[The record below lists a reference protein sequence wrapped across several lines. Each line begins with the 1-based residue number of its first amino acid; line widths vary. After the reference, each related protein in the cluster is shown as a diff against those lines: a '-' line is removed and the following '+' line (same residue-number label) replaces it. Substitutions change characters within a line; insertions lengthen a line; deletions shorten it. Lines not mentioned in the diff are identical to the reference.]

1 MTDREHSAYVYLSR
15 LWRIGREIR
24 DKEEELRTIGLTQ
37 AVRYDRDAV
46 QTSPSDPM
54 EKVGDIIDEIREEQ
68 TRYVRLQHQLI
79 NQIHGLEDAV
89 SEQILVDRFIHNKSM
104 KWINGKYNYHK
115 ATGYRLFRKALDDF
129 AVKYDTK

>member
-15 LWRIGREIR
+15 LWSIGRKIR
-24 DKEEELRTIGLTQ
+24 DKEEELRTIGLAQ
-37 AVRYDRDAV
+37 AVCYDRDNV

-54 EKVGDIIDEIREEQ
+54 ERVGDIIDEIREEQ
-68 TRYVRLQHQLI
+68 VRYVRLQHKLI

-104 KWINGKYNYHK
+104 RWINSHYNYHK

-129 AVKYDTK
+129 AVKYDTT